1 MLNPMHHIL
10 AQAHANPSKMA
21 IEGGYFDT
29 NYGQFADGVKRV
41 ASALR
46 GAGVRPGHVVGL
58 RLDRGIQAVFWGAV
72 MHEAAVAF
80 AASKPVIEAYGEHID
95 WLITDDLTL
104 SLKDKA
110 IRINPQWLEGLGRIN
125 PRVEVL
131 DYPSVDAP
139 VRLAFSSGTT
149 GTPKG
154 VAYSTAILCARAEA
168 AERTWMPAQPFFSQ
182 LGMDTPSGMLTQFW
196 SLLGNRTYFQ
206 PAIPPIDADTINRF
220 GIAVLKTSPSKL
232 TDIVGF
238 AEEKGLRWDSLQTLE
253 IAGGTLSPVLAARF
267 AALSPAKILYLY
279 GSTEAGTVITG
290 DYDPADPSRLG
301 LPVDGTLL
309 EIRDDAVAIQTPFM
323 AREYWMAPEASAKA
337 FTDGYFW
344 PGDTGALDQHGVF
357 RVLGRT
363 DELVN
368 AAGAKVDPAWIDLK
382 MSEYRGIAEAAA
394 FGYKDPRTVG
404 RELALAFVAE
414 RELSVENLQNHLRE
428 TFQNIRFAS
437 VMRVEQIP
445 RNAFGKVQR
454 NQLAAQL
461 EASLANG

>member
-10 AQAHANPSKMA
+10 AQAAANPAKIA

-58 RLDRGIQAVFWGAV
+58 RLDRGVQGVFWGAV

-80 AASKPVIEAYGEHID
+80 AASRPVVDAYGEHID
-95 WLITDDLTL
+95 WLVTDDIGL
-104 SLKDKA
+104 SLKGKT

-125 PRVEVL
+125 PRVDVL
-131 DYPSVDAP
+131 DYPSMDAP

-154 VAYSTAILCARAEA
+154 VAFSTAMLCTRAEA

-196 SLLGNRTYFQ
+196 SLLGNHAYFQ

-220 GIAVLKTSPSKL
+220 EIATLKTSPSKL
-232 TDIVGF
+232 MDIVSF

-253 IAGGTLSPVLAARF
+253 VAGGTLSPVLAARF
-267 AALSPAKILYLY
+267 AALSPAKIRYLY

-290 DYDPADPSRLG
+290 EYDPADPTKLG
-301 LPVDGTLL
+301 QPVAGTSLQ
-309 EIRDDAVAIQTPFM
+309 IVGDAVAIQTPFM

-337 FTDGYFW
+337 FANGSFW
-344 PGDTGALDQHGVF
+344 PGDTGALDPDGSF

-382 MSEYRGIAEAAA
+382 IAEYRGITEAAA
-394 FGYKDPRTVG
+394 FGYLDPRSG
-404 RELALAFVAE
+404 GQALALAFVAE
-414 RELSVENLQNHLRE
+414 RELSVENLQNHLRD

-437 VMRVEQIP
+437 VMRVEEIP